1 MLLLYGNIHLLH
13 YSEYQ
18 MNYRLEKQT
27 FKNIH
32 KKIKLIYLLQNITDA
47 HLT

>member
-18 MNYRLEKQT
+18 MNYRLEKT